1 MSLTCRNMLCFG
13 FLGCFSLGLFTTF
26 AQVPEADSLVHPGV
40 QSGYILG
47 PGDQI
52 SVIVEELPEEFANKT
67 FRIDING
74 ELSLPLIGRIQAS
87 GLSIVGLE
95 AESKSRLNHILKDP
109 QVTISL
115 VNFGSEPVSVLG
127 AVNTPGIRQ
136 LEGRKTLFEVLSSAG
151 GLRPDAGYQV
161 KITRDLKRGQI
172 PLPQAQTDASGQ
184 SSVVSIKLS
193 DIIDATDPTE
203 NIEILPGDAISVPR
217 AELVYVI
224 GSVVKSGG
232 FALNEHSSISALQA
246 LSLAEGLQK
255 TAASDRARIMR
266 TVPGSPNRVE
276 IPINLKKL
284 LDGKVADVRL
294 EPNDILFVPN
304 SAGKVASQRAIDIIT
319 GTAGAAIWR
328 F

>member
-1 MSLTCRNMLCFG
+1 MALTCSSALCVGLWG
-13 FLGCFSLGLFTTF
+13 FFSLVCLGSP
-26 AQVPEADSLVHPGV
+26 QVPVASRVP
-40 QSGYILG
+40 SGYLLG
-47 PGDQI
+47 AGDQI
-52 SVIVEELPEEFANKT
+52 SIIVQDLPEEFGNKT
-67 FRIDING
+67 FRVDING

-87 GLSIVGLE
+87 GLTIARLE
-95 AESKSRLNHILKDP
+95 AESKSRLEHVLKDP

-136 LEGRKTLFEVLSSAG
+136 LEGHKTLFEVLSSAG

-161 KITRDLKRGQI
+161 KITRELKWGPI

-193 DIIDATDPTE
+193 DIIDAINPTE
-203 NIEILPGDAISVPR
+203 NIEILPGDAVSVPR

-224 GSVVKSGG
+224 GSVMRSGG

-266 TVPGSPNRVE
+266 TVPGSTNRVE

-304 SAGKVASQRAIDIIT
+304 SAGKVAEQRTIDIIA

>member
-1 MSLTCRNMLCFG
+1 MGFG
-13 FLGCFSLGLFTTF
+13 LLGFFSLALSGS
-26 AQVPEADSLVHPGV
+26 AQVSDASTTTESA
-40 QSGYILG
+40 YILG
-47 PGDQI
+47 SGDQI
-52 SVIVEELPEEFANKT
+52 SVIVEELPEEFANKS
-67 FRIDING
+67 FRVDTNG
-74 ELSLPLIGRIQAS
+74 ELSLPLMGHIQAG
-87 GLSIVGLE
+87 GLSIARLE
-95 AESKSRLNHILKDP
+95 AECKSRLEHILKDP

-115 VNFGSEPVSVLG
+115 VNFGSEPISVLG
-127 AVNTPGIRQ
+127 AVNSPGIRQ
-136 LEGRKTLFEVLSSAG
+136 LEGHKTLFEVLSAAG

-161 KITRDLKRGQI
+161 KITRNLKWGSI
-172 PLPQAQTDASGQ
+172 PLPQAQNDASGQ
-184 SSVVSIKLS
+184 SSVASIKLS
-193 DIIDATDPTE
+193 NIIDAIDPTE
-203 NIEILPGDAISVPR
+203 NIEIFPGDAISVPR

-266 TVPGSPNRVE
+266 TEPGSTNRVE

-284 LDGKVADVRL
+284 LDGKIADVRL

-304 SAGKVASQRAIDIIT
+304 SAGKVATQRAIDAMVSTVGI
-319 GTAGAAIWR
+319 AIWR

>member
-1 MSLTCRNMLCFG
+1 MLRFG
-13 FLGCFSLGLFTTF
+13 LLGCISLGLTTS
-26 AQVPEADSLVHPGV
+26 AQVPEPDSLVHPGV

-52 SVIVEELPEEFANKT
+52 SVIVEELPDEFANKT
-67 FRIDING
+67 FRLDTNG
-74 ELSLPLIGRIQAS
+74 ELSLPLIGRIQAG

-95 AESKSRLNHILKDP
+95 SESKARLAHILKDP

-115 VNFGSEPVSVLG
+115 VNFGSQPISVLG

-136 LEGRKTLFEVLSSAG
+136 LEGRKTLFEALSLAG

-161 KITRDLKRGQI
+161 KITRDLKWGQI
-172 PLPQAQTDASGQ
+172 PLPQARTDASGQ

-203 NIEILPGDAISVPR
+203 NIEILPGDTVSVPR
-217 AELVYVI
+217 AKLVYVI

-255 TAASDRARIMR
+255 TAASDKARIMR
-266 TVPGSPNRVE
+266 AVPGSTNRVE
-276 IPINLKKL
+276 IAINLKKL
-284 LDGKVADVRL
+284 LDGKIADVRL

-304 SAGKVASQRAIDIIT
+304 SASKVAGQRAMDIIA

>member
-1 MSLTCRNMLCFG
+1 MSLPHNTLCFSLCG
-13 FLGCFSLGLFTTF
+13 FLGLAFSTS
-26 AQVPEADSLVHPGV
+26 AQAPNAGGGPP
-40 QSGYILG
+40 SGYILG

-67 FRIDING
+67 FRVDTNG

-87 GLSIVGLE
+87 GLSIASLE
-95 AESKSRLNHILKDP
+95 EESKSRLDHILKDP

-115 VNFGSEPVSVLG
+115 VNFGSEPISVLG
-127 AVNTPGIRQ
+127 AVNSPGVRQ
-136 LEGRKTLFEVLSSAG
+136 LEGHKTLFEVLSSAG
-151 GLRPDAGYQV
+151 GLRPDASYQV
-161 KITRDLKRGQI
+161 KITRDLKWGRI
-172 PLPQAQTDASGQ
+172 PLPQAQTDVSGR
-184 SSVVSIKLS
+184 SSVASIKLS
-193 DIIDATDPTE
+193 DIIDATNPTE
-203 NIEILPGDAISVPR
+203 NIEILPGDTISVPR

-232 FALNEHSSISALQA
+232 FALNEHSSISALQV

-266 TVPGSPNRVE
+266 SVPGSPNRLE

-284 LDGKVADVRL
+284 LDGKIADVRL

-304 SAGKVASQRAIDIIT
+304 SGAKVAGQRTIDIVA
-319 GTAGAAIWR
+319 GAAGAAIWR